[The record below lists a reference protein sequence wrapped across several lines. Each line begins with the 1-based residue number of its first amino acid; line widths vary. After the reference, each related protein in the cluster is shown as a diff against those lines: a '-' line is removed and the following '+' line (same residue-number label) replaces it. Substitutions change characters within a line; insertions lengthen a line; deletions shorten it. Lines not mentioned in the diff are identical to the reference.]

1 MFKLDRYGGRF
12 NALNDFPNKICVSNN
27 TEDLNPSV
35 LNVVIGINESKMLN
49 ISCKCKCRCYEKKY
63 NSDQCWNNGK
73 SQCEFKK
80 RYACEKDYFGIML
93 HIVVKKENI

>member
-1 MFKLDRYGGRF
+1 MVKLDRCGGSF

-35 LNVVIGINESKMLN
+35 LNMVIGINESKMLN

-63 NSDQCWNNGK
+63 NSDQCWNNSK